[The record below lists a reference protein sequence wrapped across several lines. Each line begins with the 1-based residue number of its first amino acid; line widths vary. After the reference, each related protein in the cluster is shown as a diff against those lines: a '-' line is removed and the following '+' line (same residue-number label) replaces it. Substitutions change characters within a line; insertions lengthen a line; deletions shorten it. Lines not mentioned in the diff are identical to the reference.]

1 MTLLDLCSTQWPQLV
16 TITVRLSSGPEGL
29 AKWRE
34 SAHQVELYQIMVKL
48 KAVSYNIYIYIIY
61 VRNYTCDLV

>member
-34 SAHQVELYQIMVKL
+34 SAHQVELYQMVKL
-48 KAVSYNIYIYIIY
+48 KAVSYNIYIYISYIC
-61 VRNYTCDLV
+61 NYTCDLV